1 MTHEIDF
8 RVEHLLFACDVGDLV
23 GTDNVREFEGIRVI
37 VDAGTLEYIRGV
49 EIDFVALVM
58 DNLSFTAS
66 IGLQDG
72 EYDSVNPLIG
82 DIEAALGIPVLGP
95 DLPRLAD
102 SNYSAGF
109 SWDIP
114 TNSAGLFNV
123 AANYSWREE
132 HPYNDS
138 NTELFEDQERVNA
151 AINWIVPGDEWTV
164 SLYGK
169 NLTDEANWGNLTS
182 ISGLYTA
189 GPMQKGRL
197 YGIEVNFRR

>member
-1 MTHEIDF
+1 MNAGDVTIKG
-8 RVEHLLFACDVGDLV
+8 VEVDLV
-23 GTDNVREFEGIRVI
+23 
-37 VDAGTLEYIRGV
+37 
-49 EIDFVALVM
+49 ALPM
-58 DNLSFTAS
+58 DNLSISAS

-72 EYDSVNPLIG
+72 EYDRIDPF
-82 DIEAALGIPVLGP
+82 IEQIEEALGFPVLGD

-114 TNSAGLFNV
+114 TASAGLFNV
-123 AANYSWREE
+123 SGNYSWREE

-138 NTELFEDQERVNA
+138 NTEIFDDQERVNA
-151 AINWIVPGDEWTV
+151 AVNWFAPNDEWQV

-189 GPMQKGRL
+189 GPMQKGRII
-197 YGIEVNFRR
+197 GIEVNYRR